1 MEARCPAASSA
12 LHSSPHFPPPCTPLL
27 TCIVAQVH
35 DDIEWLARPV
45 TSLSWF
51 FSLAICHME
60 TARDLP
66 HNFVQRAFWMYAAAA
81 SEQHASA
88 V

>member
-1 MEARCPAASSA
+1 
-12 LHSSPHFPPPCTPLL
+12 
-27 TCIVAQVH
+27 VH

-60 TARDLP
+60 AARDVA
-66 HNFVQRAFWMYAAAA
+66 HNFVQRTFWMCVVILA
-81 SEQHASA
+81 SLIRI
-88 V
+88 